1 MIKLSVLPVSYGKV
15 HLPAK
20 VALVVTQKPTSGY
33 NLITIEW
40 FMRTS
45 LQPPMFAISIGE
57 SRYSH
62 ECLQANRYFNLVFPS
77 LKMKQLLSL
86 CGSNSGRDM
95 DKFTV
100 AKVEYIQGK
109 LNKLPVLKDAV
120 ACFECEVVS
129 EIRSGDHTIF
139 IGQVHYSWQN
149 EEEELFYYQEKL

>member
-1 MIKLSVLPVSYGKV
+1 MMQLAELSTSYAKV

-20 VALVVTQKPTSGY
+20 VALVVTQKPDANF

-45 LQPPMFAISIGE
+45 IQPPMFAISIGT

-62 ECLQANRYFNLVFPS
+62 TCLEQNRYFNLIFPS
-77 LKMKQLLSL
+77 QEMKPLLAL

-95 DKFTV
+95 DKFTAGNV
-100 AKVEYIQGK
+100 QFFPGK
-109 LNKLPVLKDAV
+109 YKKFPVLSEAV

-129 EIRSGDHTIF
+129 QVRSGDHVIYV
-139 IGQVHYSWQN
+139 GQVQYSWQN
-149 EEEELFYYQEKL
+149 PDKELFFYQDSH

>member
-1 MIKLSVLPVSYGKV
+1 LPVSYGKV

>member
-1 MIKLSVLPVSYGKV
+1 MPVSYGKV